1 MNSGRSLP
9 SAITLTMIFEASA
22 LNRDEKI
29 GGNIPSIKK
38 LTRFGS
44 KTYSYLSKVAMRHYL
59 FETLNKLY
67 GDDWKPA
74 ECVESGSGD
83 NKVVQFDITK
93 QNILTHAELD
103 AFGYMYTIG
112 GQQGIS
118 RKGCVGITK
127 AIALETW
134 EGDMQFNA
142 NHDLAR
148 RPGTDPNPVNKEEHV
163 SYYKVSFTIDVER
176 LGGDEWWIE
185 DYDYEDKNGKE
196 GILRLFLTGK
206 GEDIVLKNVI
216 IEEENV
222 YSIEGKG
229 LKIEVYGTE
238 VSVDKGLMEEKA
250 DKSGKKFIT
259 FKKDLIHIHKE
270 EKSGETKEAKE
281 NKNNK
286 KTKKDT
292 FKIYEGDFEFN
303 EEEEKYK
310 FNVSNCEYDPTKKTL
325 KLSRVLTCQINCL
338 KKYSQNNQNNCEVY
352 EVKDSKGATLGDIE
366 VYKTPGKKKVI
377 FRLNDYL
384 KKKRLCQILNVLKNG
399 LIYHSSGENWGITP
413 HFIIAAALK
422 LPIPIFHSF
431 VELDYMDTSIL
442 ENGYILPAPDQCIP
456 AQNENRTNQG
466 RKLIYAFRSEKFK
479 SRGFVSNIEGYE
491 KDFYTDWKEFLKA
504 IGLSTDERTDNKGQN
519 LST

>member
-216 IEEENV
+216 I
-222 YSIEGKG
+222 
-229 LKIEVYGTE
+229 
-238 VSVDKGLMEEKA
+238 D
-250 DKSGKKFIT
+250 
-259 FKKDLIHIHKE
+259 
-270 EKSGETKEAKE
+270 
-281 NKNNK
+281 
-286 KTKKDT
+286 
-292 FKIYEGDFEFN
+292 
-303 EEEEKYK
+303 
-310 FNVSNCEYDPTKKTL
+310 
-325 KLSRVLTCQINCL
+325 
-338 KKYSQNNQNNCEVY
+338 SQNNQNNCEVY

-377 FRLNDYL
+377 FSLNDYL
-384 KKKRLCQILNVLKNG
+384 KKKGSV
-399 LIYHSSGENWGITP
+399 
-413 HFIIAAALK
+413 
-422 LPIPIFHSF
+422 
-431 VELDYMDTSIL
+431 
-442 ENGYILPAPDQCIP
+442 
-456 AQNENRTNQG
+456 
-466 RKLIYAFRSEKFK
+466 K
-479 SRGFVSNIEGYE
+479 S
-491 KDFYTDWKEFLKA
+491 
-504 IGLSTDERTDNKGQN
+504 
-519 LST
+519 

>member
-216 IEEENV
+216 
-222 YSIEGKG
+222 
-229 LKIEVYGTE
+229 
-238 VSVDKGLMEEKA
+238 
-250 DKSGKKFIT
+250 
-259 FKKDLIHIHKE
+259 
-270 EKSGETKEAKE
+270 
-281 NKNNK
+281 
-286 KTKKDT
+286 
-292 FKIYEGDFEFN
+292 
-303 EEEEKYK
+303 
-310 FNVSNCEYDPTKKTL
+310 
-325 KLSRVLTCQINCL
+325 L